1 MYKKGEIT
9 VFLSLI
15 FVLLL
20 SFILTMLDGVMLQT
34 AKSDY
39 RLAADVA
46 IFSAFGEYQKELLEE
61 FGVFALEGT
70 YERGTFDERNL
81 LERMAYYG
89 AMGIE
94 QDIEGIQLLTDNNG
108 QAFKEQV
115 LYYMEEKYG
124 ISYVV
129 DLVGLSR
136 GWEEQE
142 IEGERAFKDEQDVLS
157 NLTEALEEEE
167 ASLPT
172 EENPIAH
179 IDLLKSSPILSL
191 VMPRDNPLS
200 NLSISLDNQAS
211 RRSLRSGRGEFPA
224 RENING
230 VEQRL
235 LYQEYL
241 LEHFDYATSGLA
253 KDGEEEEQED
263 TSDDTSDETTNDTLE
278 ETTDDNQRN
287 LAYEIEYILE
297 GQSSDAKNLERVVL
311 KILAIRMG
319 ANYGYLIRDRAK
331 VSQAN
336 AMAKAI
342 ASAVKLPMLSEAI
355 KYAILFSWAFGESVV
370 DIRALLEG
378 KKVPMLKTN
387 DSWQLSLT
395 NLLTLGT
402 SEDEETGRDD
412 EEGLDYEDYLRGFLF
427 VANSNNVTMRTIDR
441 VEQNMIIE
449 QEKDFFR
456 ADNCISKVRVRNI
469 AVIGGSITY
478 EFPLYFSYL

>member
-1 MYKKGEIT
+1 MYLKGEIT
-9 VFLSLI
+9 VFLSLM

-20 SFILTMLDGVMLQT
+20 SFILTMLDGAILQT

-61 FGVFALEGT
+61 YGVFALEGT
-70 YERGTFDERNL
+70 YERGIFDERNL

-94 QDIEGIQLLTDNNG
+94 QEIEGIQLLTDNNG
-108 QAFKEQV
+108 QAFREQV

-124 ISYVV
+124 ISYVA
-129 DLVGLSR
+129 DFVGLSR
-136 GWEEQE
+136 GWEQQE
-142 IEGERAFKDEQDVLS
+142 IEGERVFKDEQDVLS
-157 NLTEALEEEE
+157 NLSEILEEEE
-167 ASLPT
+167 VSLPT
-172 EENPIAH
+172 EDNPIAH
-179 IDLLKSSPILSL
+179 VGQLKSSPILSL
-191 VMPRDNPLS
+191 VMPKENSVS
-200 NLSISLDNQAS
+200 NLSISLDNQVS
-211 RRSLRSGRGEFPA
+211 RRSLRTGRGEFPA
-224 RENING
+224 RENISG

-241 LEHFDYATSGLA
+241 LEHFDYATSGLGE
-253 KDGEEEEQED
+253 DGDELQENI
-263 TSDDTSDETTNDTLE
+263 SDNATN
-278 ETTDDNQRN
+278 NQRN

-297 GQSSDAKNLERVVL
+297 GQSSDAKNLERIVL

-319 ANYGYLIRDRAK
+319 ANYGYLIRDREK
-331 VSQAN
+331 VAQAE
-336 AMAKAI
+336 AMAKTI
-342 ASAVKLPMLSEAI
+342 ATLVQLPVLI
-355 KYAILFSWAFGESVV
+355 IPIRNAILLSWAFGESIV

-378 KKVPMLKTN
+378 KKVPMIKTKE
-387 DSWQLSLT
+387 SWQLSLS

-402 SEDEETGRDD
+402 SEDKITGRDD
-412 EEGLDYEDYLRGFLF
+412 EKGMDYEDYLRGFLS
-427 VANSNNVTMRTIDR
+427 VANSNTVTMRTIDR

-456 ADNCISKVRVRNI
+456 ADNCISKVRVRNK
-469 AVIGGSITY
+469 AVIGGNITY